1 VSRTELAGMALRPAP
16 AEYVSKLLAQGL
28 ITAEQAALAPTV
40 PMCDDLAFEA
50 DSGVHTDNR
59 PMPAVMPCILAER
72 DKITKETGVRVR
84 VGAGGGIG
92 SPEAAAGAFAM
103 GADFVLT
110 GSINQ
115 MSRQAGTCDTVRKQL
130 SEAAYSDVTMAPAAD
145 MFDQGV
151 ELQVLKKGTMFPAR
165 AKTLYD
171 LFVKYPS
178 LDALPEA
185 TVKKLEKTIFR
196 APLADIWA
204 ETARFHREALK
215 DPEKVKLAESDPKL
229 KMSLVFRWYLSKSSG
244 FANRGDKGRE
254 LDYQVWCGPAIGAFN
269 LFIKG
274 THLDP
279 KVAGVY
285 PDVWETNMQV
295 LRGAQVLRRCA
306 QVQAEPALRSAVAS
320 EVLAPYRPEPL

>member
-1 VSRTELAGMALRPAP
+1 
-16 AEYVSKLLAQGL
+16 
-28 ITAEQAALAPTV
+28 
-40 PMCDDLAFEA
+40 
-50 DSGVHTDNR
+50 
-59 PMPAVMPCILAER
+59 
-72 DKITKETGVRVR
+72 
-84 VGAGGGIG
+84 
-92 SPEAAAGAFAM
+92 
-103 GADFVLT
+103 
-110 GSINQ
+110 
-115 MSRQAGTCDTVRKQL
+115 
-130 SEAAYSDVTMAPAAD
+130 
-145 MFDQGV
+145 
-151 ELQVLKKGTMFPAR
+151 
-165 AKTLYD
+165 
-171 LFVKYPS
+171 
-178 LDALPEA
+178 
-185 TVKKLEKTIFR
+185 
-196 APLADIWA
+196 
-204 ETARFHREALK
+204 
-215 DPEKVKLAESDPKL
+215 VKLAESDPKL